1 MILSD
6 FDLTSYIRSGRL
18 VIEPFSEEII
28 RENGIDLR
36 LGNQIARLR
45 DTDEVLDTRNPEADL
60 SSFYVIEEGETFIIN
75 PREKVLLTS
84 LEYIKLPN
92 DLMAFVELRSSFARL
107 GLLMP
112 PTIIDAGF
120 EGTVTLEIQGSSFP
134 IKLYRGQRFAH
145 VIFSRTLNPV
155 FKPYKGKYQG
165 QQGVTL
171 PKLSGMK

>member
-45 DTDEVLDTRNPEADL
+45 DTDEVLDTRNPETDL
-60 SSFYVIEEGETFIIN
+60 SRFYVVEEGETFIIN

>member
-145 VIFSRTLNPV
+145 VIFSKTLNPV
-155 FKPYKGKYQG
+155 SKPYKGKYQG

>member
-18 VIEPFSEEII
+18 VIEPLSEEII

-145 VIFSRTLNPV
+145 VIFSKTLNPV
-155 FKPYKGKYQG
+155 SKPYKGKYQG

>member
-18 VIEPFSEEII
+18 VIEPLSEEII